1 MTSLVGKK
9 IMLLEDEAIIAFAVE
24 DMLSDLGC
32 IIVGPAL
39 RLDQGLE
46 LAAGA
51 DIDAAILDV
60 NINSDRSYPV
70 ADALDRRGV
79 PFMFATGYDREGL
92 EWRGAEPPEII
103 GKPYRREQLEA
114 ALQRLLG

>member
-1 MTSLVGKK
+1 MTSLSGKK

-24 DMLSDLGC
+24 DMLTDLGC

-39 RLDQGLE
+39 RLDEGLE
-46 LAAGA
+46 LAAVA

-60 NINSDRSYPV
+60 NINSERSYPV
-70 ADALDRRGV
+70 AEALDRRGV

-92 EWRGAEPPEII
+92 EWRGAEPEII
-103 GKPYRREQLEA
+103 AKPYRKEQLEA